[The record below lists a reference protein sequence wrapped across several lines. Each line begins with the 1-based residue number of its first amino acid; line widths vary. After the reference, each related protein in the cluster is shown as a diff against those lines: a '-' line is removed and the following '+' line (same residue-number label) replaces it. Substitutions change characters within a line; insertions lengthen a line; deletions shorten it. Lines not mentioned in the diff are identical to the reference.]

1 MPYCNHGFDQR
12 SIEWLTK
19 FRGLTTTKRAVTFG
33 NTTVSAAPFPIG
45 IDPEKFHTSLES
57 EPVQRRI
64 AELEEEFKD
73 KRVMV
78 GVDRLDYVKGIP
90 EKLRAFELFL
100 EEHPE
105 CIGSMVFIQV
115 AVPTRGEVEQYQNL
129 RTLVNEMI
137 GRINGRFGDSP
148 LIRKVI
154 LSIFTTH

>member
-1 MPYCNHGFDQR
+1 MGR
-12 SIEWLTK
+12 LTN
-19 FRGLTTTKRAVTFG
+19 FRGLATTKRAVTFG
-33 NTTVSAAPFPIG
+33 NSAVSAAPFPIG

-105 CIGSMVFIQV
+105 CIGSVVFIQV

-137 GRINGRFGDSP
+137 GRINGRFGDSQ
-148 LIRKVI
+148 LLRKVLLCKGHYSWI
-154 LSIFTTH
+154 